1 MRVGSLKRTFIVFS
15 ILLSMALL
23 FVAIS
28 IWLIASVNESR
39 QEINR
44 LVNQITLLGELEE
57 NTESCISNLDQN
69 RQAAFN
75 EAFERLV
82 SKDYDLKLN
91 HELTQLSDRIARL
104 KSSLITA
111 TDFSDHQAIKIELK
125 SLIDLCKAV
134 KTDRRQ
140 ALSVISAELGE
151 KWNYTHI
158 LIVAACLLAFIMAIV
173 GFRNFRSQR
182 KLNELK
188 ERNSLFMRSLVD
200 CVIICDNKGYILEYN
215 SVMCELFGFG
225 KKEAIGMNIRELYAL
240 ESESREVEREIK
252 SQNSFKGEVVNR
264 RKDGTNFISYLSA
277 NSVFNDEGV
286 VVGTMGIS
294 RDITSEKQ
302 SQEQYQHIINNATDI
317 IYMTDIQGNITYVNT
332 SAGSVLG
339 YSEQEFNN
347 MSFLELIHPEYIDQ
361 VEKFY
366 NDQFKSKQSES
377 YLECKMLKKN
387 GEEIWIGQNVRA
399 SFSPIDPNRITGFF
413 GILRNLDEIKKVEF
427 ELQESEAKY
436 RELFDN
442 SKDLIQSID
451 ANGNFLYVNPAWK
464 QTMGYSDLEVKKLN
478 LFDLLDE
485 ESQDYCEKLFTD
497 ILKIG
502 DVDENDEHEHLF
514 KMRTKLKE
522 VVVLKGTIS
531 VRFKQGQ
538 VQSLQT
544 FLRDVTDH
552 HAIELALKKSEENF
566 QLIGKSL
573 NDVVFLYNVADST
586 YDFISPKCEDVLG
599 AAPEFFFKGGNYAET
614 FVHPDDREALL
625 FMNQRVRL
633 GQKGQIEYRR
643 MTNDDDFKWV
653 EEKWFPIK
661 DRLGNVVSISGICR
675 DVTDMKAA
683 YDTIFVQNREIS
695 QSILYAKNI
704 QLSTLPTAEEVNA
717 ILPDSFVFYKAKDIL
732 SGDLY
737 LVDKVV
743 HHDGRKWPAV
753 VVGDCT
759 GHGVPGGLLSLLC
772 SGLLT
777 ESLNSPRI
785 SSPAQ
790 ALDFVRD
797 KLIRLFRSNPSKYI
811 LDGMD
816 AAFCVMNY
824 SDMEMYFA
832 GANLACYL
840 VRNNEVIEYRGDKQP
855 IGYSSSMAP
864 FVHFTIEIEKDD
876 AVYLTTDGYFDQF
889 GGGNNKK
896 FLRKRFTSL
905 LTEIAHLSMKEQ
917 GIVIEKA
924 FLDWKGRGEQTD
936 DIAMIGWKI

>member
-1 MRVGSLKRTFIVFS
+1 MRVGSLKRTFILFS
-15 ILLSMALL
+15 ILLSIALL
-23 FVAIS
+23 FVTSS
-28 IWLIASVNESR
+28 IWLIASVNENR
-39 QEINR
+39 QEVER
-44 LVNQITLLGELEE
+44 LVNQITLLGEFEE
-57 NTESCISNLDQN
+57 HTESCISSLDQN

-75 EAFERLV
+75 EAFDRLV
-82 SKDYDLKLN
+82 STDYDLLL
-91 HELTQLSDRIARL
+91 HPELTQLSDGIAQLR
-104 KSSLITA
+104 SSHITA
-111 TDFSDHQAIKIELK
+111 TDFSAHQAIKVELK
-125 SLIDLCKAV
+125 SLTDLAKVA
-134 KTDRRQ
+134 KTNRRQ
-140 ALSVISAELGE
+140 TLAVISAELGM

-158 LIVAACLLAFIMAIV
+158 LIVAACVLAFITAIV
-173 GFRNFRSQR
+173 GFGIYRSQR
-182 KLNELK
+182 KLNQLK

-200 CVIICDNKGYILEYN
+200 CVIICDNKGYIVEYN
-215 SVMCELFGFG
+215 SAMSELFGFG
-225 KKEAIGMNIRELYAL
+225 KAEAIGMNIRELYAL

-252 SQNSFKGEVVNR
+252 SQNSFKGEVVHR

-286 VVGTMGIS
+286 IVGTMGVS

-302 SQEQYQHIINNATDI
+302 DQEQYQHIINNATDI
-317 IYMTDIQGNITYVNT
+317 IYMTDIRGNITYVNKA
-332 SAGSVLG
+332 AGSVLG
-339 YSEQEFNN
+339 YSEQEFNK
-347 MSFLELIHPEYIDQ
+347 MSFRDLIHPDYLER
-361 VEKFY
+361 VETFY
-366 NDQFKSKQSES
+366 NNQFKNKQSES

-427 ELQESEAKY
+427 ELKESETKY

-464 QTMGYSDLEVKKLN
+464 KTMGYSDLEVKKLN

-485 ESQDYCEKLFTD
+485 ESHDYCEELLID
-497 ILKIG
+497 ILKLG
-502 DVDENDEHEHLF
+502 DLDESDEHEHLF
-514 KMRTKLKE
+514 KMRTKSNQ

-531 VRFKQGQ
+531 VRFRQGQ

-573 NDVVFLYNVADST
+573 NDVVFLYNVADSG

-599 AAPEFFFKGGNYAET
+599 AKPEFFFSGGDYAET

-625 FMNQRVRL
+625 SMNKQVRQGL
-633 GQKGQIEYRR
+633 NGHIEYRR
-643 MTNDDDFKWV
+643 MTHDEDFKWV

-661 DRLGNVVSISGICR
+661 DQFGNVISISGICR

-704 QLSTLPTAEEVNA
+704 QLSTLPTAEEVHA

-737 LVDKVV
+737 LVDEVV
-743 HHDGRKWPAV
+743 HHDGRRWPAV

-777 ESLNSPRI
+777 ESLTSPRI
-785 SSPAQ
+785 NSPAQ

-816 AAFCVMNY
+816 AACCVMNY

-840 VRNNEVIEYRGDKQP
+840 VRNDKVIEYRGDKQP

-864 FVHFTIEIEKDD
+864 FVHFIIEIEKGD
-876 AVYLTTDGYFDQF
+876 AIYLTTDGYFDQF
-889 GGGNNKK
+889 GGTNNKK

-917 GIVIEKA
+917 GIAVENA
-924 FLDWKGRGEQTD
+924 FKDWKGNGEQTD